1 MSGITALVVVA
12 LGVSLPFV
20 IHELGHFLTAC
31 ALSPKEEEP
40 VSLSK
45 FFTYKGGLR
54 LVWNMP
60 EWASSAPQK
69 ARLLLISGFV
79 AETLGI
85 VLGVLVTA
93 LDAASLPY
101 LIFTAIYT
109 AITAG
114 HLLYYGTHPRPPHD
128 DLLSLSNYV

>member
-45 FFTYKGGLR
+45 FFTY
-54 LVWNMP
+54 
-60 EWASSAPQK
+60 
-69 ARLLLISGFV
+69 
-79 AETLGI
+79 
-85 VLGVLVTA
+85 
-93 LDAASLPY
+93 
-101 LIFTAIYT
+101 
-109 AITAG
+109 
-114 HLLYYGTHPRPPHD
+114 
-128 DLLSLSNYV
+128 